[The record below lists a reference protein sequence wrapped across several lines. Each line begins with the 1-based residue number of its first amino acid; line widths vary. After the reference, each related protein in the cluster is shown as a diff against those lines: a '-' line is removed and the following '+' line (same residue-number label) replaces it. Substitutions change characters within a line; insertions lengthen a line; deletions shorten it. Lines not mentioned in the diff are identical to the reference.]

1 MEVLVRSQSVSLLL
15 PSDHPGPDGRRQL
28 EKCFLMPAVYPALKN
43 IKQALLSER
52 ERACV
57 CVCVCV
63 CERVC
68 LCVCVCVCVWRVLL
82 CVCVCVCV
90 CGCVCV
96 CMCVYVVC
104 VCVCVSDCLGG
115 GGACK

>member
-63 CERVC
+63 CVKVSWGISSSELGTGKLILRVH
-68 LCVCVCVCVWRVLL
+68 

-90 CGCVCV
+90 CVLFYLAVERCVERER
-96 CMCVYVVC
+96 
-104 VCVCVSDCLGG
+104 
-115 GGACK
+115 

>member
-28 EKCFLMPAVYPALKN
+28 EKCFLMPAGYTALKN
-43 IKQALLSER
+43 ITQALLSER
-52 ERACV
+52 ETACV
-57 CVCVCV
+57 CVGVCV
-63 CERVC
+63 RHSE
-68 LCVCVCVCVWRVLL
+68 CV

-96 CMCVYVVC
+96 CVCVYLVC
-104 VCVCVSDCLGG
+104 VIVCVSVCVCVSINLCL
-115 GGACK
+115 